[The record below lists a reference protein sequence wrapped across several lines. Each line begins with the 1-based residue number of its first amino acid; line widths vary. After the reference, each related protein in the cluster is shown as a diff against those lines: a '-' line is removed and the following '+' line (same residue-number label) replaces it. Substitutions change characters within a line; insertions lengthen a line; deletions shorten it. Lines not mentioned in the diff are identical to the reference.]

1 MCKHIMTT
9 VAFFEFFH
17 VKQYSLIDSMLI
29 CVFVMLMLFRDADFL
44 LILKSSFF
52 FFWMMMS

>member
-52 FFWMMMS
+52 FFG